1 MRKLYFRSSLI
12 AILILAITGCSQKGR
27 NQDKDSFTI
36 EFPETENLSWEII
49 PSDEIIPFPDD
60 VMARDSVIIVLGN
73 LDNSWIHLYDKRTG
87 APLQSYVGYGEG
99 PEEIICACNAVI
111 NQDGEISISDLMTD
125 KIIKLKRDFTTE
137 DVWNVREIAP
147 HLSGAWQLRE
157 DKWLIDHFI
166 PKDHILHHNMKI
178 IDFSSPEKIIFSY
191 EIKAEDL
198 NVNPMMLMRDPKGVV
213 SPDGLH
219 FARGIGT
226 GCILQIFDIK
236 DDRIIPKKSEV
247 YFEPEFDEEGNT
259 DPFPVRGF
267 TSLTATDKY
276 IIGSYGGTRSDFE
289 VNKIGIW
296 DWNGNPVKL
305 IQTDGSIFRLALDES
320 EGMLYAVLLQENE
333 ERALAKMKISLN

>member
-36 EFPETENLSWEII
+36 EFPETENLSWEIL

-60 VMARDSVIIVLGN
+60 VMARDSVIIILGN
-73 LDNSWIHLYDKRTG
+73 LDNSWIQVYDKRTG
-87 APLQSYVGYGEG
+87 AHLQSHVGYGEG
-99 PEEIICACNAVI
+99 PEEIIFACNAVCDP
-111 NQDGEISISDLMTD
+111 DGEISIADMKTG
-125 KIIKLKRDFTTE
+125 KIIKLKRDFSTE
-137 DVWNVREIAP
+137 DVWNTHEFSP
-147 HLSGAWQLRE
+147 NLSGAWPLQE
-157 DKWLIDHFI
+157 DKWLIDHLV
-166 PKDHILHHNMKI
+166 PKDKKLHRNMEI
-178 IDFSSPEKIIFSY
+178 IDFSSPEKIISSY

-213 SPDGLH
+213 SPDGQH